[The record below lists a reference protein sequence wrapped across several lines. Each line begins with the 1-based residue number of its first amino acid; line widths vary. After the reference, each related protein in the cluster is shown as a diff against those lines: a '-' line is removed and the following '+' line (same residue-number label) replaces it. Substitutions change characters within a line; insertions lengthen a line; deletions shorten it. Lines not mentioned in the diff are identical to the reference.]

1 MTFVHCLFGR
11 CVFQHP
17 DEQGVVGVELN
28 RDLVSVASNAL
39 KQNMTRMGPFVLP
52 WSEFLFL
59 GINLLAAKVLR
70 MKVKAYVPDF
80 KTAFNHFCLHAGGRA
95 VIEGLSRQ
103 LGLPKEKTQPA
114 FNTLE
119 W

>member
-1 MTFVHCLFGR
+1 MPYLLFR

-17 DEQGVVGVELN
+17 DKDNVVGVELN
-28 RDLVSVASNAL
+28 KDLVSVASNAL
-39 KQNMTRMGPFVLP
+39 KRNMTNMGPLVLP

-59 GINLLAAKVLR
+59 GINVIAAKLIR

-80 KTAFNHFCLHAGGRA
+80 KTAFDHFCLHAGGRA
-95 VIEGLSRQ
+95 VIAGLSKQ
-103 LGLPKEKTQPA
+103 LDLPKEKTLPA